1 MNTKSDADV
10 KSQFLEA
17 RAPEFDFI
25 MNAMTGDFSSSA
37 IEQRKESRKKQ

>member
-17 RAPEFDFI
+17 RAPECDFI
-25 MNAMTGDFSSSA
+25 MNVMTGDFTSSA
-37 IEQRKESRKKQ
+37 TEQSKEA